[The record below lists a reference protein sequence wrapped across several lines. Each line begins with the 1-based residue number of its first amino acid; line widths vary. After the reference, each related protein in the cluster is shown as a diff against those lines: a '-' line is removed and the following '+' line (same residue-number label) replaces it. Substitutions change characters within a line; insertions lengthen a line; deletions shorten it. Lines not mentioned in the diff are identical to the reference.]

1 MTADPRGGSAPA
13 ENIGSTPRIDAPAVW
28 TPRTTDG
35 PVPRPGDITGVP
47 HPGWMDPLL
56 SACTDGSFD
65 GLLPKR
71 RPPEDRGAGEVG
83 RPHRDA
89 AVLVLFSGSPDATGP
104 RPPRDARVLLTHRA
118 PTLRSHSGQVS
129 FPGGG
134 VDDTDSGPVEAALRE
149 SWEETGLDPDGV
161 DVLAVLPELYI
172 PVSNYSVA
180 PVIGYWRE
188 PMEVDVVDPGE
199 TSRVMTVPVDELLD
213 PANRFLLRH
222 TTGWTGPAF
231 GHDDLVVWGFTAGI
245 LAAMFHS
252 AGWDLDW
259 DTSDIRDL
267 EKTLEASGNGERHR
281 MSAEEARREHA
292 DPLAD
297 RTVAGVPGVRSGH
310 GDDDDAVAGATD
322 TGAAADADPSGYD
335 GSAPDASG
343 SEAPGPGGS
352 AAGAPPGEEPLDLP
366 ADNPRRGYR

>member
-1 MTADPRGGSAPA
+1 M
-13 ENIGSTPRIDAPAVW
+13 STPASR
-28 TPRTTDG
+28 
-35 PVPRPGDITGVP
+35 PVPRPGDVTGVP

-56 SACTDGSFD
+56 AACTDGSFD
-65 GLLPKR
+65 GLLPRR
-71 RPPEDRGAGEVG
+71 RPPEDRGPNEVG

-89 AVLVLFSGSPDATGP
+89 AVLVLFSGAADAPGP
-104 RPPRDARVLLTHRA
+104 KPPTDARVLLTHRA
-118 PTLRSHSGQVS
+118 PTLRNHSGQIS

-149 SWEETGLDPDGV
+149 AWEETGLDPDGV

-180 PVIGYWRE
+180 PVLGYWRE

-199 TSRVMTVPVDELLD
+199 TARVMTVPVDELLD

-231 GHDDLVVWGFTAGI
+231 QHDDLVVWGFTAGI

-267 EKTLEASGNGERHR
+267 EITLAASANGEQHR
-281 MSAEEARREHA
+281 MSAEEARRESA

-297 RTVAGVPGVRSGH
+297 RTVAGVPGLSARAAAG
-310 GDDDDAVAGATD
+310 AVAGAT
-322 TGAAADADPSGYD
+322 AADGELAGDGEQPAD
-335 GSAPDASG
+335 
-343 SEAPGPGGS
+343 
-352 AAGAPPGEEPLDLP
+352 GEESLDLP

>member
-1 MTADPRGGSAPA
+1 MSAA
-13 ENIGSTPRIDAPAVW
+13 
-28 TPRTTDG
+28 TDG
-35 PVPRPGDITGVP
+35 PARTGATNESGDRHVPRPGDVTGVP
-47 HPGWMDPLL
+47 HPGWMDPLMA
-56 SACTDGSFD
+56 ACTDGSFD
-65 GLLPKR
+65 GLLPRR
-71 RPPEDRGAGEVG
+71 RPPEYRGPNEVG

-89 AVLVLFSGSPDATGP
+89 AVLVLFSGSPDAPGP
-104 RPPRDARVLLTHRA
+104 QPPADARVLLTHRA
-118 PTLRSHSGQVS
+118 PTLRNHSGQVS

-149 SWEETGLDPDGV
+149 AWEETGLDRDGV

-180 PVIGYWRE
+180 PVLGYWRE

-199 TSRVMTVPVDELLD
+199 TARVMTVPVDELLD

-231 GHDDLVVWGFTAGI
+231 QHDDLVVWGFTAGI

-259 DTSDIRDL
+259 DTTDIRDL
-267 EKTLEASGNGERHR
+267 EKTLAASANGEQHR
-281 MSAEEARREHA
+281 MSAEEARRETA

-297 RTVAGVPGVRSGH
+297 RTVAGVPGVSAGTA
-310 GDDDDAVAGATD
+310 GDTAGA
-322 TGAAADADPSGYD
+322 GQPAARAAEPAAD
-335 GSAPDASG
+335 
-343 SEAPGPGGS
+343 
-352 AAGAPPGEEPLDLP
+352 GEESLDLP

>member
-1 MTADPRGGSAPA
+1 MSPTANDPADR
-13 ENIGSTPRIDAPAVW
+13 
-28 TPRTTDG
+28 
-35 PVPRPGDITGVP
+35 PVPRPGDITGVA
-47 HPGWMDPLL
+47 HPGWMDPLM

-65 GLLPKR
+65 GLLPQRK
-71 RPPEDRGAGEVG
+71 PPAHRGPDEAG

-89 AVLVLFSGSPDATGP
+89 AVLVLLSGSPDAPGP
-104 RPPRDARVLLTHRA
+104 QPPEDARVLLTHRA
-118 PTLRSHSGQVS
+118 PTLRNHSGQIS

-149 SWEETGLDPDGV
+149 AWEETGLDPDGV

-180 PVIGYWRE
+180 PVLGYWRE

-199 TSRVMTVPVDELLD
+199 TARVMTVPVDELLD

-231 GHDDLVVWGFTAGI
+231 QHDDLVVWGFTAGI

-267 EKTLEASGNGERHR
+267 EKTLAASANGEQHR
-281 MSAEEARREHA
+281 MSAEEARRESA

-297 RTVAGVPGVRSGH
+297 RTVAGVPGLSARAAAS
-310 GDDDDAVAGATD
+310 AVAGAT
-322 TGAAADADPSGYD
+322 AADGGLAGDGEQPAD
-335 GSAPDASG
+335 
-343 SEAPGPGGS
+343 
-352 AAGAPPGEEPLDLP
+352 GEDSLDLP

>member
-1 MTADPRGGSAPA
+1 MTADSTGRPGSGGSGAGPGA
-13 ENIGSTPRIDAPAVW
+13 TDGPVPRPGAPAVW
-28 TPRTTDG
+28 TPRATDG

-47 HPGWMDPLL
+47 HPGWMAPLL
-56 SACTDGSFD
+56 AACTDGSFD

-71 RPPEDRGAGEVG
+71 RPPEDRGADGGG

-89 AVLVLFSGSPDATGP
+89 AVLVLFSGTPEAPGP
-104 RPPRDARVLLTHRA
+104 RPPRDARILLTHRA

-149 SWEETGLDPDGV
+149 SWEETGLDPEGV

-180 PVIGYWRE
+180 PVIGFWRE

-222 TTGWTGPAF
+222 TSGWTGPAF
-231 GHDDLVVWGFTAGI
+231 QHDDLVIWGFTAGI
-245 LAAMFHS
+245 IAAMFHS

-259 DTSDIRDL
+259 DTTDIRDL
-267 EKTLEASGNGERHR
+267 EKTLEASGNGERPR
-281 MSAEEARREHA
+281 MSAEEARREHS

-310 GDDDDAVAGATD
+310 DDDDDVAA
-322 TGAAADADPSGYD
+322 GAAAAG
-335 GSAPDASG
+335 
-343 SEAPGPGGS
+343 
-352 AAGAPPGEEPLDLP
+352 AAGDAAAGEEPLDLP

>member
-1 MTADPRGGSAPA
+1 MTADPRPPVTGEASDPTPGAAPGRA
-13 ENIGSTPRIDAPAVW
+13 PDAAPVSRTAGPAGW
-28 TPRTTDG
+28 TPPATSG
-35 PVPRPGDITGVP
+35 PVPQPGDLTGVP
-47 HPGWMDPLL
+47 HPAWMDPLL
-56 SACTDGSFD
+56 AACTDGSVG
-65 GLLPKR
+65 GLLPRR
-71 RPPEDRGAGEVG
+71 RPPEDRGPNAVG

-89 AVLVLFSGSPDATGP
+89 AVLVLFSGSPDAPGP

-118 PTLRSHSGQVS
+118 PTLSSHSGQVS

-134 VDDTDSGPVEAALRE
+134 VDPTDSGPVEAALRE
-149 SWEETGLDPDGV
+149 SWEETGLDPAGV

-188 PMEVDVVDPGE
+188 PMEVGVVDPGE
-199 TSRVMTVPVDELLD
+199 TARVMTVPVDELLD

-231 GHDDLVVWGFTAGI
+231 QHDDLIVWGFTAGI

-259 DTSDIRDL
+259 DTADIRDL
-267 EKTLEASGNGERHR
+267 EQTLAASANGERYQA
-281 MSAEEARREHA
+281 SSEEARREHA
-292 DPLAD
+292 DAAAD
-297 RTVAGVPGVRSGH
+297 RTVAGVPGARSGH
-310 GDDDDAVAGATD
+310 DDDA
-322 TGAAADADPSGYD
+322 DA
-335 GSAPDASG
+335 
-343 SEAPGPGGS
+343 
-352 AAGAPPGEEPLDLP
+352 LDLP

>member
-1 MTADPRGGSAPA
+1 MTADSTGRPGSGGSGA
-13 ENIGSTPRIDAPAVW
+13 GPAVW
-28 TPRTTDG
+28 APRATDG

-47 HPGWMDPLL
+47 HRAATHPRRAG
-56 SACTDGSFD
+56 CTDARCD
-65 GLLPKR
+65 GRPPPR
-71 RPPEDRGAGEVG
+71 RPPAPRGAAGGG

-89 AVLVLFSGSPDATGP
+89 AVLVLFSGTPEAPGP
-104 RPPRDARVLLTHRA
+104 RPPRDARILLTHRA
-118 PTLRSHSGQVS
+118 PTLRSHSGQGS

-149 SWEETGLDPDGV
+149 SWEETGLDPEGV

-180 PVIGYWRE
+180 PVIGFWRE

-222 TTGWTGPAF
+222 TSGWTGPAF
-231 GHDDLVVWGFTAGI
+231 QHDDLVIWGFTAGI
-245 LAAMFHS
+245 IAAMFHS

-259 DTSDIRDL
+259 DTTDIRDL
-267 EKTLEASGNGERHR
+267 EKTLEASGNGERPR
-281 MSAEEARREHA
+281 MSAEEARREHS

-310 GDDDDAVAGATD
+310 DDADDAAA
-322 TGAAADADPSGYD
+322 GAAAA
-335 GSAPDASG
+335 GSAG
-343 SEAPGPGGS
+343 
-352 AAGAPPGEEPLDLP
+352 AAGVGEEPLDLP
-366 ADNPRRGYR
+366 ADDPRRGYR

>member
-1 MTADPRGGSAPA
+1 MTADQQGRPAPDAPTGGQAPA
-13 ENIGSTPRIDAPAVW
+13 RQVPATPGAVW
-28 TPRTTDG
+28 TPRPGSG
-35 PVPRPGDITGVP
+35 PAPRPGDLTGVP

-56 SACTDGSFD
+56 AACTDGSFD

-71 RPPEDRGAGEVG
+71 RPPEDRGPNEVG

-89 AVLVLFSGSPDATGP
+89 AVLVLFSGSPSEPGP

-149 SWEETGLDPDGV
+149 SWEETGLDPDSV

-180 PVIGYWRE
+180 PVIGYWRA

-222 TTGWTGPAF
+222 STGWTGPAF
-231 GHDDLVVWGFTAGI
+231 QHDDLVIWGFTAGI

-259 DTSDIRDL
+259 DTGDIRDL
-267 EKTLEASGNGERHR
+267 ESTLAASGNGERHS
-281 MSAEEARREHA
+281 MSAEEARREHS

-310 GDDDDAVAGATD
+310 DDDDDNAP
-322 TGAAADADPSGYD
+322 GAAAADT
-335 GSAPDASG
+335 
-343 SEAPGPGGS
+343 GPG
-352 AAGAPPGEEPLDLP
+352 AGAGGAAPASAEGVPGEEPLDLP